1 MLKIKISVGWNMP
14 FKGASGQDKQLSI
27 FNFTNTKDNIYNN
40 KKYYLNAEVEEPD
53 YWFIIENTD
62 SRQIEKVRIDKKNI
76 IFLGSETR
84 YEPSYFLLDSKKEF
98 LSQFNVIYSPNYLNL
113 ENSINEPAFLN
124 WKLRGDPFEI
134 NYKESDIKFY
144 EKFQPEKNNLL
155 SVYCTGKQINEVHK
169 VRLDFVKKLKSIFGD
184 DLHWYGD
191 EIKTKDKIEG
201 IGSYKYHLV
210 LENQLG
216 HNSMTEKL
224 FDSYLGN
231 SYPIYAGA
239 TNTED
244 YFPNN
249 SFTKI
254 NLNDFNGS
262 VNTIK
267 ECISNKYYEE
277 NYDELITAKNVVL
290 EKFNLIKRID
300 NIIEER
306 LAQSDTKNLQTE
318 ISIYPKFHYE
328 GKNKISRFLFALNK
342 RIKRLANYLEK
353 FYS

>member
-14 FKGASGQDKQLSI
+14 FQSNSSSNKLSI
-27 FNFTNTKDNIYNN
+27 YNFTNTKDNIYNN
-40 KKYYLNAEVEEPD
+40 KKFFINSEVEEPD
-53 YWFIIENTD
+53 FWFIVENTE
-62 SRQIEKVRIDKKNI
+62 SRKVEKVKINKSNI

-84 YEPSYFLLDSKKEF
+84 YEPSYFLLKSKREF
-98 LSQFNVIYSPNYLNL
+98 LSQFDTIYSPNYLNL
-113 ENSINEPAFLN
+113 KNSINEPAFLN
-124 WKLRGDPFEI
+124 WKLRGDPFKE
-134 NYKESDIKFY
+134 NFKESDIEFY
-144 EKFQPEKNNLL
+144 KNFNPKKKNLL

-169 VRLDFVKKLKSIFGD
+169 VRLDFVKKLKNEFGD
-184 DLHWYGD
+184 DLHWYGYKN
-191 EIKTKDKIEG
+191 KTKDKIEG

-239 TNTED
+239 TNTDD
-244 YFPNN
+244 YFPKN

-262 VNTIK
+262 IDAIK

-277 NYDELITAKNVVL
+277 NYDELITAKNIVL

-300 NIIEER
+300 KIIEDR
-306 LAQSDTKNLQTE
+306 LTQSDTKNFQSE

-328 GKNKISRFLFALNK
+328 GKKIMSRILFAMNK